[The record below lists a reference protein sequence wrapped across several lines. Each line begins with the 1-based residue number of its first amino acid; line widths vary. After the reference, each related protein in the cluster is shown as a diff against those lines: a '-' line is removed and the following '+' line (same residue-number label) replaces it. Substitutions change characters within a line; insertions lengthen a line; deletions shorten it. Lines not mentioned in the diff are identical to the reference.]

1 MKNIMKT
8 QRFKALRNLSCVECG
23 KRPVDIAHSNFSGHG
38 KGKGIK
44 ADDSYTVALCR
55 ICHSDFD
62 LYVNLN
68 REQARAKFDK
78 WLIKTNGA
86 LEYKDES
93 AF

>member
-1 MKNIMKT
+1 MNKT
-8 QRFKALRNLSCVECG
+8 QRFEALRKFSCVECG
-23 KRPVDIAHSNFSGHG
+23 KRPVDIAHSNFSEHG

-62 LYVNLN
+62 LYANLN
-68 REQARAKFDK
+68 REQAKAKFAD
-78 WLIKTNGA
+78 WLIKTNMA
-86 LEYKDES
+86 LGYKDES

>member
-1 MKNIMKT
+1 MTNS
-8 QRFKALRNLSCVECG
+8 QRFKALRKLSCVECG
-23 KRPVDIAHSNFSGHG
+23 SRPVDIAHSNFSEHG

-55 ICHSDFD
+55 GCHNDFD

-68 REQARAKFDK
+68 RGQAKTKFAN
-78 WLIKTNGA
+78 WLTKTNMA
-86 LEYKDES
+86 LGCKDES

>member
-1 MKNIMKT
+1 MTNN
-8 QRFKALRNLSCVECG
+8 QRFKALRQFGCVECG
-23 KRPVDIAHSNFSGHG
+23 RRPVDIAHSNFSEHG

-62 LYVNLN
+62 LFVNLN
-68 REQARAKFDK
+68 REQAKTKFAN
-78 WLIKTNGA
+78 WLIKTNMA
-86 LEYKDES
+86 LRCKDES

>member
-1 MKNIMKT
+1 MTNS
-8 QRFKALRNLSCVECG
+8 QRFKALRQFGCVECG
-23 KRPVDIAHSNFSGHG
+23 RRPVDIAHSNFSEHG

-62 LYVNLN
+62 LYANLN
-68 REQARAKFDK
+68 REQAKTKFAN
-78 WLIKTNGA
+78 WLSKTNMA
-86 LEYKDES
+86 LGYKDES